1 MKLASRS
8 SSVLALMVV
17 VVSVLFEVTVANP
30 LPQSEDDYGDFDV
43 SKLDRQ
49 AKLED
54 DTADADLV
62 EGADPIGDIFGDL
75 LKGAGALLTEGIK
88 IVTDVTDG
96 SKNVTETLGDVL
108 KVGTDA
114 TEEVAKIGVKAIG
127 AAPSILEQKIAF
139 AQGFGKTVEETSGQV
154 KQGAQD
160 INQQFKVAAAFAK
173 TYGEFAIEEF
183 TSFLQT
189 FARRL
194 RCNTECQK
202 FKEGSE
208 KRQQC
213 EIENCIELAQLKTA
227 EEVADEYDYSYGY
240 EDTEEENEVIEVSP
254 RTKTE

>member
-1 MKLASRS
+1 M
-8 SSVLALMVV
+8 
-17 VVSVLFEVTVANP
+17 
-30 LPQSEDDYGDFDV
+30 G
-43 SKLDRQ
+43 
-49 AKLED
+49 
-54 DTADADLV
+54 
-62 EGADPIGDIFGDL
+62 
-75 LKGAGALLTEGIK
+75 
-88 IVTDVTDG
+88 
-96 SKNVTETLGDVL
+96 TETLGDVL

-154 KQGAQD
+154 KQGAND

-173 TYGEFAIEEF
+173 TYGEFAI
-183 TSFLQT
+183 
-189 FARRL
+189 
-194 RCNTECQK
+194 QK
-202 FKEGSE
+202 FKDGSE

>member
-1 MKLASRS
+1 M
-8 SSVLALMVV
+8 
-17 VVSVLFEVTVANP
+17 
-30 LPQSEDDYGDFDV
+30 G
-43 SKLDRQ
+43 
-49 AKLED
+49 
-54 DTADADLV
+54 
-62 EGADPIGDIFGDL
+62 
-75 LKGAGALLTEGIK
+75 GIK

-202 FKEGSE
+202 FKEAVRKDSNA
-208 KRQQC
+208 KLRIALNWRNLKLRKKWRTSMITVMAMIRKKKMKSSKFRQEQRL
-213 EIENCIELAQLKTA
+213 NKF
-227 EEVADEYDYSYGY
+227 
-240 EDTEEENEVIEVSP
+240 
-254 RTKTE
+254 